1 MVALSHI
8 DGETVEF
15 SRRVLADFAGIDGS
29 RIDFK
34 ATAEERAALAR
45 RFDLESLERL
55 RGDATLTLVDEG
67 RVRAEVTFEADV
79 IQLCVVTLEPVA
91 TAISE
96 TFSVDFAATDA
107 TEDAGEI
114 VFEMSD
120 EDPPEDVVDGHFD
133 LGEAVA
139 QHLAT
144 LIDPYPRAADVEV
157 EVSEAGRDEDPAPKR
172 AHPFAALE
180 RLRARE

>member
-1 MVALSHI
+1 M
-8 DGETVEF
+8 
-15 SRRVLADFAGIDGS
+15 
-29 RIDFK
+29 
-34 ATAEERAALAR
+34 
-45 RFDLESLERL
+45 

-120 EDPPEDVVDGHFD
+120 E
-133 LGEAVA
+133 
-139 QHLAT
+139 
-144 LIDPYPRAADVEV
+144 
-157 EVSEAGRDEDPAPKR
+157 
-172 AHPFAALE
+172 
-180 RLRARE
+180 